1 MKIRFAF
8 ALFLLFTNLIPLG
21 FEGAF
26 SYDKN
31 ESSAA
36 SCFSL
41 QAESSDSNSLGDCS
55 RTCKDGFPCSDCGTA
70 CCAQFLAASSH
81 QLSYPTL
88 QKIRFF
94 SNFDALPAPDLG
106 GLKEPPRA

>member
-1 MKIRFAF
+1 MKICFAV
-8 ALFLLFTNLIPLG
+8 AIFLLSTNIIPLG
-21 FEGAF
+21 IEGAF
-26 SYDKN
+26 SNGKDSSSATSCSSLQT
-31 ESSAA
+31 ESSNI
-36 SCFSL
+36 
-41 QAESSDSNSLGDCS
+41 NSLGDCS
-55 RTCKDGFPCSDCGTA
+55 RACKDGFPCSQCGTA

-94 SNFDALPAPDLG
+94 SNFDALPAPDLD